1 MGLWGWW
8 EGMLI
13 YVCYVLLNLFSYL
26 EEFNYI
32 MGKERKK
39 CDRHKDEQ
47 GHGPTDG
54 QTNRRSD
61 IVTI

>member
-1 MGLWGWW
+1 MF
-8 EGMLI
+8 I
-13 YVCYVLLNLFSYL
+13 YVYYVLLNLFSYL